1 MRIQGHHNRHD
12 SLPRYRRQFSE
23 DDYRSCLADWR
34 VRSGISEEHFRQ
46 FRARVLNQGHR
57 LFMIAALT
65 EDLDLLYVLVHVW
78 QLADRDYPLPKHPVH
93 TALCGEEGDNSREID
108 KESAQGN

>member
-12 SLPRYRRQFSE
+12 SLPGIDVNSLRTTI
-23 DDYRSCLADWR
+23 DSCLADWR

-57 LFMIAALT
+57 LFMIAALM
-65 EDLDLLYVLVHVW
+65 EDLDLLYVLVHV
-78 QLADRDYPLPKHPVH
+78 
-93 TALCGEEGDNSREID
+93 
-108 KESAQGN
+108 